1 MQATLAV
8 ATIIPII
15 LGPIVA
21 LGIQRNSEKR
31 REKRNRKLVIFKEL
45 MATRAT
51 TLSPRHVDALNAIE
65 VEFSK
70 GGGKSEKL
78 VLDTWRLYL
87 EHLNTSGTLS
97 GDQLQRWV
105 ERKLELLIDLLYEM
119 SRALQYDFDKVALKK
134 NIYSPR
140 GHSELEIDQRL
151 LRQQVIEI
159 TAGKRPIWITDK
171 QPPSGETPPIEFIPP
186 GEKWSP

>member
-8 ATIIPII
+8 ATIIAII

-70 GGGKSEKL
+70 GGGKGEKL

-97 GDQLQRWV
+97 GDQLQRWGGTEARTSHRPDV
-105 ERKLELLIDLLYEM
+105 RD
-119 SRALQYDFDKVALKK
+119 VA
-134 NIYSPR
+134 SASVR
-140 GHSELEIDQRL
+140 
-151 LRQQVIEI
+151 LRQSCPKEEYLL
-159 TAGKRPIWITDK
+159 
-171 QPPSGETPPIEFIPP
+171 PSGAQ
-186 GEKWSP
+186 

>member
-8 ATIIPII
+8 ATIIAII

-70 GGGKSEKL
+70 GGGKGEKL

-87 EHLNTSGTLS
+87 EHLNTRGTLS
-97 GDQLQRWV
+97 GDQLQRW
-105 ERKLELLIDLLYEM
+105 
-119 SRALQYDFDKVALKK
+119 
-134 NIYSPR
+134 
-140 GHSELEIDQRL
+140 
-151 LRQQVIEI
+151 
-159 TAGKRPIWITDK
+159 
-171 QPPSGETPPIEFIPP
+171 
-186 GEKWSP
+186 